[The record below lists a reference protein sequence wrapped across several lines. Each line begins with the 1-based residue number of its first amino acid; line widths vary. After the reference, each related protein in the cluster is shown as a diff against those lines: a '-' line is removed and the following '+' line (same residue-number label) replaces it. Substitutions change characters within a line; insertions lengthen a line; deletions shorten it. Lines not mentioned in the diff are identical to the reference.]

1 MGSHEV
7 KLNSDKTHLLLVR
20 SYAARKAKPEF
31 PVELKTQAE
40 LINPR
45 KSEKILGGIISQN
58 LKFTEHI
65 QNHEDSMLKVLNNLI
80 NALKKVSNSASFKSR
95 KMIANGIII
104 SRLLYLIPLWSG
116 CEGYLLNSL
125 QIVQNKAARLVTKCG
140 KRTPIKSL
148 LTQCG
153 WLSVAQLSVYHSQ
166 VLVFKVLAT
175 KSPRYLYE
183 KLSGTQGETY
193 YRTRF
198 IRDQQSSQPDSTAE
212 GDIAK
217 RSFKYRASAQW
228 NSLPLNIRQS
238 SNLKEFKFK
247 LKKWVLSHV
256 PIK

>member
-1 MGSHEV
+1 MKISEFMGSHEV
-7 KLNSDKTHLLLVR
+7 KLNSDKTHLWLVR
-20 SYAARKAKPEF
+20 SDSARKAKPEF
-31 PVELKTQAE
+31 PVELNTQAE
-40 LINPR
+40 LMNPR

-65 QNHEDSMLKVLNNLI
+65 QNHEDSMLNNRI

-198 IRDQQSSQPDSTAE
+198 IRDQQSSQQIKHGPDSIAE

-217 RSFKYRASAQW
+217 WSFKYRALAQ
-228 NSLPLNIRQS
+228 
-238 SNLKEFKFK
+238 
-247 LKKWVLSHV
+247 
-256 PIK
+256 

>member
-1 MGSHEV
+1 MKGIYLTHF
-7 KLNSDKTHLLLVR
+7 KLS
-20 SYAARKAKPEF
+20 
-31 PVELKTQAE
+31 
-40 LINPR
+40 
-45 KSEKILGGIISQN
+45 KIKLQDWLQSVGKEHQSN
-58 LKFTEHI
+58 LY
-65 QNHEDSMLKVLNNLI
+65 S
-80 NALKKVSNSASFKSR
+80 
-95 KMIANGIII
+95 
-104 SRLLYLIPLWSG
+104 
-116 CEGYLLNSL
+116 
-125 QIVQNKAARLVTKCG
+125 
-140 KRTPIKSL
+140 
-148 LTQCG
+148 QCG

-198 IRDQQSSQPDSTAE
+198 IRDQQSSQQIKLGPDSTAE

-228 NSLPLNIRQS
+228 NSLPLKIRQS